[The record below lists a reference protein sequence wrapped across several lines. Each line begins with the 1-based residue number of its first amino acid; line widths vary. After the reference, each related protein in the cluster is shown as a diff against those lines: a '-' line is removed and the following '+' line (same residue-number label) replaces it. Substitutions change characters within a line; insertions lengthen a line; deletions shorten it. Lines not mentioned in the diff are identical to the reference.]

1 MRNSSIC
8 DCECNKARKIGEYL
22 DIKNCSCEKY
32 LIGKFV
38 LGWEDEILNKNKT
51 SPDNKNLTCKKNS
64 RLIDTI
70 LLVIIYLLLLAVVS
84 ICSYYH
90 YKRDSIKSEYVL

>member
-1 MRNSSIC
+1 MRNSCIC
-8 DCECNKARKIGEYL
+8 DCECDKACKIDEYL

-38 LGWEDEILNKNKT
+38 LGWEDETLNKTKT

-70 LLVIIYLLLLAVVS
+70 SLVIIYLLLLAVAS

-90 YKRDSIKSEYVL
+90 YKRDSIK

>member
-1 MRNSSIC
+1 MRNSCIC
-8 DCECNKARKIGEYL
+8 DCDKACKIDEYL

-90 YKRDSIKSEYVL
+90 YKRDSIKWEYVL